1 MSTIDRPKDEDQG
14 DSIDISTV
22 LRFLRRRRAVII
34 SVTILITALVA
45 LIVHQLTPQ
54 YRAQAVLMIDSRQA
68 NVTNVEAVLSGLSTE
83 SAAIT
88 SELDILRSPPLMQRV
103 VDRLNLYDHPLFNQ
117 APKPSAWASVREW
130 VTGLLPEAFAE
141 RDAQEV
147 IEEVPDP
154 EAERRRLARRLLG
167 GLETEN
173 SGRSYTI
180 RVSYTS
186 PDPQLSMQVANTVA
200 DQYLVDQL
208 EAKFEATR
216 RANSWLQERLEELR
230 EEVRVAELAVRE
242 YRETHNLVE
251 NHGVT
256 VNEQQLA
263 EINAQLVVAQVERSQ
278 AESRL
283 QAARSGSPEGL
294 RDVEG
299 ATLLRDLRAEIS
311 SLRRREAEMSTRYGD
326 RHPEMINIRAERQDI
341 QARIQEETGRV
352 IQTLINEVEVA
363 RAKERALQEALGD
376 LRGAT
381 AGAQRAG
388 VELAELERQAEAAR
402 LLYENFLGRYR
413 ETSEQQELDRPD
425 ARIIAEAE
433 LPSQPSFP
441 RKGLMMAG
449 GGVLGLLLGLGAAVL
464 LELLDRGFRRSEQ
477 LEKATATP
485 ILGVAPLIKVKS
497 SPTEYLLNKPFSA
510 FSESLRTIRTALQF
524 TNVDNPHKVVLIT
537 SSVPGEGKSTLSFGL
552 ARMAAQAGARTLFI
566 EADLRRPIVAKQAGL
581 KPSAYLSDVLIDE
594 ARLEEALTVD
604 ERSGA
609 HLILAKGGVPSP
621 AELLA
626 SRKMAALLQS
636 MKAHYDLILVD
647 TPPVMAVSDAA
658 VLGQA
663 VDAVLFV
670 VRWAE
675 TPRETVKAALHQ
687 LSTLGVEV
695 TGLVMSQV
703 DLRKQASYGYGDYG
717 YYYGRYKEYYAE

>member
-1 MSTIDRPKDEDQG
+1 MCRPLCGKFFMSTFDRPKDEDQG

-147 IEEVPDP
+147 IKEVPDP

-251 NHGVT
+251 NQGAT

-283 QAARSGSPEGL
+283 QAARAGSPEGL

-299 ATLLRDLRAEIS
+299 ATLLRDLRAEVS

-363 RAKERALQEALGD
+363 RAKERALQEALDD

-497 SPTEYLLNKPFSA
+497 SPTE
-510 FSESLRTIRTALQF
+510 
-524 TNVDNPHKVVLIT
+524 
-537 SSVPGEGKSTLSFGL
+537 
-552 ARMAAQAGARTLFI
+552 
-566 EADLRRPIVAKQAGL
+566 
-581 KPSAYLSDVLIDE
+581 
-594 ARLEEALTVD
+594 
-604 ERSGA
+604 
-609 HLILAKGGVPSP
+609 
-621 AELLA
+621 
-626 SRKMAALLQS
+626 
-636 MKAHYDLILVD
+636 
-647 TPPVMAVSDAA
+647 
-658 VLGQA
+658 
-663 VDAVLFV
+663 
-670 VRWAE
+670 
-675 TPRETVKAALHQ
+675 
-687 LSTLGVEV
+687 
-695 TGLVMSQV
+695 
-703 DLRKQASYGYGDYG
+703 
-717 YYYGRYKEYYAE
+717 